1 MIVFQVFSLA
11 SPAAEKGEEK
21 EHLVHTV
28 CNYTQGHVAE
38 LGVCTN
44 MTINDS
50 RE

>member
-11 SPAAEKGEEK
+11 SPAAEEDEEK

-28 CNYTQGHVAE
+28 CNYSQGHMAE

-50 RE
+50 CE